1 MKFALKLWKG
11 GICQKKFS
19 EKFWGIGVFI
29 NMSIKSGVYNE
40 LPMWSDSFNED
51 EVNTINQF
59 ASSFKNP
66 VKVIDSNGGFIDLYQ
81 RVYRDE
87 RRIVIKKMGE
97 EYYVI
102 THYNN
107 QYLNSY
113 KLNSLS
119 ELSNLPDLHLR
130 NPLFE

>member
-1 MKFALKLWKG
+1 
-11 GICQKKFS
+11 
-19 EKFWGIGVFI
+19 
-29 NMSIKSGVYNE
+29 MSIKSGIYNE
-40 LPMWSDSFNED
+40 LPRWSDLFNED

-66 VKVIDSNGGFIDLYQ
+66 VKVIESDGAVINGGVINLYQ
-81 RVYRDE
+81 QLYRDE

-97 EYYVI
+97 DYYVI

>member
-1 MKFALKLWKG
+1 
-11 GICQKKFS
+11 
-19 EKFWGIGVFI
+19 
-29 NMSIKSGVYNE
+29 MSIKSGVYNE
-40 LPMWSDSFNED
+40 LPSWSDSFNED

-66 VKVIDSNGGFIDLYQ
+66 VKVIESNGGVIDLYQ
-81 RVYRDE
+81 RVYRGDDE

-97 EYYVI
+97 DYYII

-113 KLNSLS
+113 KLDSLS
-119 ELSNLPDLHLR
+119 ELSNLPGLHLR